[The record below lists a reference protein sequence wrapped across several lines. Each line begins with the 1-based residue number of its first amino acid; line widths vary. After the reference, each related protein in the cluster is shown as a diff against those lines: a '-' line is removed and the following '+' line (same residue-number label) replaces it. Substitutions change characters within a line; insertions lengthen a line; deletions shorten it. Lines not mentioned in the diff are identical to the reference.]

1 MKNLIIPGIITLVLA
16 VLIFLISNDKDNE
29 SLVVKGDLPDIEI
42 LLPDSTTRY
51 KVSETKGKRPV
62 VLLFFN
68 TTCDHCQSF
77 AREMLKKQEQ
87 IKEFDLFL
95 ASSESLSLIKK
106 FRNEYSLFELK
117 NLVIGKDVF
126 SAGIRT
132 FHFES
137 YPFCAIYNKQHK
149 FIRSFER
156 EFTIEEVISGINKQ

>member
-1 MKNLIIPGIITLVLA
+1 MKNLLIPGIITLFLA
-16 VLIFLISNDKDNE
+16 VLIFLISYDKDTE
-29 SLVVKGDLPDIEI
+29 SLIKGDLPEVEI

-51 KVSETKGKRPV
+51 RVSETKGKRPV
-62 VLLFFN
+62 VLLFFS

-77 AREMLKKQEQ
+77 AREMLKNQEKL
-87 IKEFDLFL
+87 KEFDLFM
-95 ASSESLSLIKK
+95 ASTESLSLIKK

-137 YPFCAIYNKQHK
+137 YPFSSIYNKQHK

-156 EFTIEEVISGINKQ
+156 EFTVDDVISGINKE

>member
-1 MKNLIIPGIITLVLA
+1 MKNLLIPGIITLVLA
-16 VLIFLISNDKDNE
+16 VLIFLISDDKDNE
-29 SLVVKGDLPDIEI
+29 TLIKGDLPEVEI

-51 KVSETKGKRPV
+51 RVSETKGKKPV
-62 VLLFFN
+62 MLLFFN

-77 AREMLKKQEQ
+77 AREILKNQEQ
-87 IKEFDLFL
+87 LKEFDLFM
-95 ASSESLSLIKK
+95 ASTESLSLIKK

-137 YPFCAIYNKQHK
+137 YPFCAIYNNQHK

-156 EFTIEEVISGINKQ
+156 EFTIEEVVSGINR

>member
-29 SLVVKGDLPDIEI
+29 SLVVRGDLPDIEI

-51 KVSETKGKRPV
+51 RVSETKGKRPV

-77 AREMLKKQEQ
+77 AREMLKKQEE

>member
-1 MKNLIIPGIITLVLA
+1 MKNLIIPVFITLVLA
-16 VLIFLISNDKDNE
+16 VLIFLISNDRDNE
-29 SLVVKGDLPDIEI
+29 SSVKGDLPEIEL

-51 KVSETKGKRPV
+51 RISEIKGKRPV

-87 IKEFDLFL
+87 LKEFELFM

-137 YPFCAIYNKQHK
+137 YPFCSIYNKQHK

-156 EFTIEEVISGINKQ
+156 EFTVEDVISGINKE